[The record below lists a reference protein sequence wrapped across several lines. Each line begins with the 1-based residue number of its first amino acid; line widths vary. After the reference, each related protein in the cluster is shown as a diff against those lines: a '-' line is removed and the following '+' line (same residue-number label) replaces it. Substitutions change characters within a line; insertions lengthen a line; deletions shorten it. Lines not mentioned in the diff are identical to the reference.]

1 MFKKAVASHTLQT
14 EGPCL
19 LCHDLRND
27 LAVIMGCCDLLSDV
41 VTEDD
46 EQMLRHVELIR
57 QAARRMKDRIQQ
69 NSCATLP
76 FERTHTA

>member
-1 MFKKAVASHTLQT
+1 
-14 EGPCL
+14 
-19 LCHDLRND
+19 
-27 LAVIMGCCDLLSDV
+27 
-41 VTEDD
+41 
-46 EQMLRHVELIR
+46 MLRHVELIR